1 MNRLK
6 QHYLDKV
13 APALQQEFGLK
24 NVFQIPKVQKVVL
37 NMGITDTQG
46 RDAIL
51 KNVVEQFRT
60 ITGRQP
66 VVTKAKKSIAGF
78 KLRQGESLG
87 VKVTLRGEFMW
98 QFMDKL
104 ISVALPR
111 VKDFQG
117 VSATAFDPVGNY
129 SLGMEEQ
136 IVFPEI
142 DYDSIESVRGLQV
155 VIVTSTKDTVQ
166 SKRLLTLLGMPFV
179 KEA

>member
-6 QHYLDKV
+6 QQYLEQV
-13 APALQQEFGLK
+13 APALKQEFGLE
-24 NVFQIPKVQKVVL
+24 NVFQIPKIEKIVL
-37 NMGITDTQG
+37 NMGVTDAQG
-46 RDAIL
+46 RDAVL

-66 VVTKAKKSIAGF
+66 VITKAKKSISGF

-87 VKVTLRGEFMW
+87 VKVTLRGEAMW
-98 QFMDKL
+98 QFLDKL
-104 ISVALPR
+104 ISIALPR

-117 VSATAFDPVGNY
+117 VPVTAFDPVGNY
-129 SLGMEEQ
+129 SLGIEEQ

-142 DYDSIESVRGLQV
+142 EYDSIESVRGFQI
-155 VIVTSTKDTVQ
+155 VIVTSNKDTAQ

-179 KEA
+179 KES